1 VVLLVARV
9 ASAAFAIRQNVQSY
23 IVSTANSEQPV
34 ASNRQQATA
43 MLAPIADPAPSTANP
58 QPQTIVAQP
67 QQGASVQ
74 ENTPTRIPIVPT
86 TIGAA
91 PMAIIPTLSVVTA
104 TPRIPLAGTP
114 VTILLLGSDGR
125 PGEEGPTRTDTVI
138 VVRIDPGMRR
148 VAMLSIPR
156 DLIVEIP
163 GYGYGRINAAH
174 VYGDLSPELGG
185 GLSLVRAT
193 VSKLLGVPIDYAV
206 LVDFNGFIGLIDAIG
221 GIDIDVPNALY
232 DGEYPTMDYGYM
244 AVSFDTGMQHMDGE
258 RALQYARIRH
268 MDSDFERGRRQQE
281 ILLAAARHLRERNP
295 FDLLDTLASATSSLR
310 GYVQT
315 DLPEE
320 RMAGLAWALRDLA
333 PTDVERYQVDENM
346 ISFNGEGGGC
356 SGSDDY
362 WAECANPATIR
373 VLVQQ
378 WMGGTR

>member
-1 VVLLVARV
+1 
-9 ASAAFAIRQNVQSY
+9 
-23 IVSTANSEQPV
+23 VSN
-34 ASNRQQATA
+34 
-43 MLAPIADPAPSTANP
+43 
-58 QPQTIVAQP
+58 
-67 QQGASVQ
+67 
-74 ENTPTRIPIVPT
+74 
-86 TIGAA
+86 
-91 PMAIIPTLSVVTA
+91 
-104 TPRIPLAGTP
+104 
-114 VTILLLGSDGR
+114 
-125 PGEEGPTRTDTVI
+125 
-138 VVRIDPGMRR
+138 
-148 VAMLSIPR
+148 
-156 DLIVEIP
+156 
-163 GYGYGRINAAH
+163 
-174 VYGDLSPELGG
+174 
-185 GLSLVRAT
+185 
-193 VSKLLGVPIDYAV
+193 LLGVPIDYAV

-356 SGSDDY
+356 SSSDDY
-362 WAECANPATIR
+362 WAECANLATIR
-373 VLVQQ
+373 ALVQQ
-378 WMGGTR
+378 WLGGTR